1 MPLSNFL
8 LAVVVVLTVAQTT
21 VSFSPAAKTG
31 LLQTTRPKD
40 YTFSSTGSN
49 NSASSR
55 SKFTLFEERRN
66 DALKRITSPSSLSM
80 TDPAM
85 IMESTSSFMSTLDV
99 LSNDNIKKAF
109 SLATFGPQYLWI
121 LMVLFPNTKVTKKIM
136 GGYGGII
143 AFSLLHLFIVVASA
157 SQENGTAPLAEFNGV
172 FDPSPEADPQAAMIG
187 MMKYPNFVSE
197 EWSHVLTWDL
207 FVGRWIW
214 LDGIKRGV
222 FTCHS
227 VLLTN
232 LIGPPGFLLHCA
244 TCLLT
249 GKGIVGNE
257 VPEDE
262 EEV

>member
-1 MPLSNFL
+1 MQRLLKLATLFLASQGVTSFTPGSAIPSGNTLQKNLRTNADLSNSRPM
-8 LAVVVVLTVAQTT
+8 VAG
-21 VSFSPAAKTG
+21 SRSS
-31 LLQTTRPKD
+31 
-40 YTFSSTGSN
+40 SSTSLLMMEP
-49 NSASSR
+49 NS
-55 SKFTLFEERRN
+55 
-66 DALKRITSPSSLSM
+66 I
-80 TDPAM
+80 
-85 IMESTSSFMSTLDV
+85 IESTSSFISTLEI
-99 LSNDNIKKAF
+99 LSNDNIKQAF
-109 SLATFGPQYLWI
+109 SVATFGPQYLWI
-121 LMVLFPNTKVTKKIM
+121 LMVLLPNTQITKKIM

-143 AFSLLHLFIVVASA
+143 AFSLVHLFIVVASA
-157 SQENGTAPLAEFNGV
+157 SQENGTAPIAEFNGV
-172 FDPSPEADPQAAMIG
+172 FDPSPDADPQAAMIG

-214 LDGIKRGV
+214 LDGLKRGI

-244 TCLLT
+244 TCLVT

-262 EEV
+262 EEEEQK